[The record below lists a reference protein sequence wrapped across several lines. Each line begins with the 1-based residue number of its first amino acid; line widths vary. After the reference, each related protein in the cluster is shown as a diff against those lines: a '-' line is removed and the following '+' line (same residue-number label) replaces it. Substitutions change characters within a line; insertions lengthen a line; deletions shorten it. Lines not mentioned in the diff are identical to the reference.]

1 MCPLEGDEMQLILVI
16 SKGAEMKSKFL
27 FAKMLFLFFFSLLCF
42 SIQEFSCLGRL
53 EDICSPDCLNIN
65 LYFKIHLYA

>member
-1 MCPLEGDEMQLILVI
+1 MQLILVV
-16 SKGAEMKSKFL
+16 SKGVEMKSKFL
-27 FAKMLFLFFFSLLCF
+27 FAKIFIFPPPPLCF
-42 SIQEFSCLGRL
+42 SIQELSCPGRL